1 MITGEAGGK
10 MQMSNVLGHWA
21 LVGAFLGAVVLTG
34 GCATKQGKGAAIGAG
49 GGAALGAGI
58 GALAGGGKGALI
70 GGAIGAGVGAASGA
84 AVGHYMDKQ
93 EAALKKVK
101 SANVQRDGDKLVV
114 RFNAAILFDTN
125 KAALKPASKKDLSAF
140 AHVLKDYPE
149 TDLMIEGHTDSTGKE
164 PFNQKL
170 SQDRAQAVIS
180 FMSEQGVNGGRM
192 TGRGYAAQRP
202 VADNKT
208 DAGRKKNR
216 RVEVQ
221 IKPNEKL
228 QSGQV

>member
-1 MITGEAGGK
+1 
-10 MQMSNVLGHWA
+10 MQTAKICGHWA
-21 LVGAFLGAVVLTG
+21 LAGAFLGVIFLAG
-34 GCATKQGKGAAIGAG
+34 GCATKQGTGAVIGAG

-101 SANVQRDGDKLVV
+101 SANVQREGDKLVV

-125 KAALKPASKKDLSAF
+125 KAALKPASKADLSTF

-149 TDLMIEGHTDSTGKE
+149 TDLIIEGHTDNTGKE

-170 SQDRAQAVIS
+170 SLARAEAVIGFLS
-180 FMSEQGVNGGRM
+180 GQGVNRRRM
-192 TGRGYAAQRP
+192 TGKGYAAQRP
-202 VADNKT
+202 VADNKSE
-208 DAGRKKNR
+208 AGRKKNR

-228 QSGQV
+228 QSGQA